1 MAEDVRTPRQARSQA
16 RVDRILSAAHRLIA
30 RDGIVATSMKRI
42 AAEADVSMASIY
54 QYFPDRGAIVA
65 ELCRRALE
73 ANGHSMREALTPA
86 PMTLKELLE
95 ICVAL
100 LRAYHRLLRDEPV
113 LRAAWFDRTD
123 VPMLHGVDE
132 EDSLRN
138 LDLLLDRAMPLVE
151 PDRRPAVRRTIELL
165 FEMSV
170 RGVEIAVRADEP
182 TADLLLAEVE
192 AIIRTGWAARV
203 EGKEAKA

>member
-1 MAEDVRTPRQARSQA
+1 MAEDIRTPRQARSQA
-16 RVDRILSAAHRLIA
+16 RVDRILSAAHCLIA
-30 RDGIVATSMKRI
+30 RDGIGATSMKRI

-65 ELCRRALE
+65 ELCRRALN

-86 PMTLKELLE
+86 PNTLTELLD
-95 ICVAL
+95 ICVDL

-123 VPMLHGVDE
+123 VPGLHGVDE

-138 LDLLLDRAMPLVE
+138 LDLLLERAMPLIDL
-151 PDRRPAVRRTIELL
+151 DRRDTVRWAIELL

-170 RGVEIAVRADEP
+170 RGVEIAVQADEQI
-182 TADLLLAEVE
+182 ADLLLAEVE
-192 AIIRTGWAARV
+192 AIVRAGWAVRV
-203 EGKEAKA
+203 EGGGN